1 MANPSPE
8 RPLEEP
14 LSELERQLITAYL
27 ESAGADYHTL
37 VARKDDEARSLLRR
51 AAQYASERLG
61 EIEAR
66 SEYVHKLHG
75 EH

>member
-1 MANPSPE
+1 MAHPSPE
-8 RPLEEP
+8 RPLELP
-14 LSELERQLITAYL
+14 LSELERHLIEAYL
-27 ESAGADYHTL
+27 EGAGADYHAL

-51 AAQYASERLG
+51 AAQYASQRLG

>member
-1 MANPSPE
+1 MASPFPE
-8 RPLEEP
+8 RFIEEP
-14 LSELERQLITAYL
+14 LSTLERQFIEAYL
-27 ESAGADYHTL
+27 AGAGADYHTL
-37 VARKDDEARSLLRR
+37 LARKDDEARSLLRR
-51 AAQYASERLG
+51 AAQYASERLS

>member
-8 RPLEEP
+8 RPIEVP
-14 LSELERQLITAYL
+14 LSELERQFIAAYL
-27 ESAGADYHTL
+27 EGAGADYQAL
-37 VARKDDEARSLLRR
+37 LARKDDEARKLLRR
-51 AAQYASERLG
+51 ATQYASERLG